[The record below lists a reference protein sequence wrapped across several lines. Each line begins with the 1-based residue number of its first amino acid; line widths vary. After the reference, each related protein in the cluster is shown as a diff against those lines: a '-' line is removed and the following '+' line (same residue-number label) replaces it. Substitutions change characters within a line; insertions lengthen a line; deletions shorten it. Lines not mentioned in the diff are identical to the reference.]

1 MFKSIFMVLSLGACS
16 LFSKKPDAPVAGP
29 KVREA
34 VIGTCPDYPAC
45 EGKYQ
50 SGVICEGGSHHSDA
64 EHCPL
69 KK

>member
-1 MFKSIFMVLSLGACS
+1 MKLLSIGLILSLGACS
-16 LFSKKPDAPVAGP
+16 LFESKPDAPQGP
-29 KVREA
+29 KEREA

-45 EGKYQ
+45 EGKYK

-64 EHCPL
+64 AHCPL